1 MISLPSIS
9 GNLRPVPLSSYKEII
24 GNYVEK
30 VGKLEQVSS
39 IIQMGS
45 FSKPGISDIDLIVT
59 IKDNL
64 PFPSWDQISLKE
76 ISKSHKDRE
85 IIAHDIFVIPET
97 IAENAE
103 AYFYIDQQIILK
115 GDRLGGKISADV
127 AKKCKEF
134 LALEYAVF
142 SLDSIAGLLLS
153 SSAKLRDVVL
163 LISTM
168 RHSASIA
175 FDLKIIAQEEKIAL
189 IQRIEKLRTDVLSS
203 NYSVEELSY
212 LFEKFINLLN
222 CTVRELSKSLTLEI
236 ENRNTKRFWRINSK
250 TCMLGI
256 ENEIDFPEVFKD
268 IINRQ
273 SESVFSRYC
282 KIVPVPMKSQMH
294 IGAYLDGNGKAARY
308 FKTNF
313 KIVESFHDTNE
324 LNAKVRRLR
333 GEVVREHWEFIKK
346 AVYLKSSGKAYC
358 GLSYPHRQT
367 YKSWVRK
374 VALYYQIKKINLS

>member
-1 MISLPSIS
+1 MISLPPIT

-76 ISKSHKDRE
+76 ISKSHKDAE

-97 IAENAE
+97 IAEKAE

-115 GDRLGGKISADV
+115 GDRLGGNISADL
-127 AKKCKEF
+127 AEKCKEF

-153 SSAKLRDVVL
+153 SSAKLRDVIL

-175 FDLKIIAQEEKIAL
+175 FDLKIITEEGKIYLIDKIEKI
-189 IQRIEKLRTDVLSS
+189 RSEVLSS
-203 NYSVEELSY
+203 NYSIEDLAY

-222 CTVRELSKSLTLEI
+222 STIVELSH
-236 ENRNTKRFWRINSK
+236 RINS
-250 TCMLGI
+250 
-256 ENEIDFPEVFKD
+256 
-268 IINRQ
+268 
-273 SESVFSRYC
+273 
-282 KIVPVPMKSQMH
+282 
-294 IGAYLDGNGKAARY
+294 GN
-308 FKTNF
+308 
-313 KIVESFHDTNE
+313 
-324 LNAKVRRLR
+324 
-333 GEVVREHWEFIKK
+333 
-346 AVYLKSSGKAYC
+346 
-358 GLSYPHRQT
+358 
-367 YKSWVRK
+367 
-374 VALYYQIKKINLS
+374 